1 MLARILVV
9 DDEPVVAD
17 SLATIFR
24 ASGYMAEAVYSGE
37 EALNLIEINPPSL
50 IVTDV
55 MMPGLN
61 GVELA
66 KLIQI
71 AYPDCPILLF
81 SGDTNAQG
89 LLHAAHLNGR
99 SFEVLNKPVYPPEL
113 LAKVATLLT
122 QNIAQA

>member
-1 MLARILVV
+1 MMARILIV

-17 SLATIFR
+17 TLALIFR
-24 ASGYMAEAVYSGE
+24 ASGYVAEAVYCGE
-37 EALNLIEINPPSL
+37 DALNSIESNPPSL
-50 IVTDV
+50 VITDV

-66 KLIQI
+66 KLIQA

-81 SGDTNAQG
+81 SGNTGAQG
-89 LLHAAHLNGR
+89 LLDAALRNGR
-99 SFEVLNKPVYPPEL
+99 SFEVLAKPVYPPEL
-113 LAKVATLLT
+113 LTKVATLLS